1 MESITL
7 AAIALTLV
15 TKSLEKAVDV
25 LGDGAIASTK
35 RLMALLRQRPDTR
48 RQLEAASSSTG
59 ESDIIDVEILQEAAA
74 ADPDVKA
81 AVEETAAAVKAD
93 PQSFQNVTKLAEKI
107 NSVSFGTITTQYNAE
122 TQTNV
127 GTQNNYYGKD

>member
-25 LGDGAIASTK
+25 LGDEAIASTK

-48 RQLEAASSSTG
+48 KQLEAASSSTG

-107 NSVSFGTITTQYNAE
+107 GVANFGRIEN
-122 TQTNV
+122 QTN
-127 GTQNNYYGKD
+127 NISI